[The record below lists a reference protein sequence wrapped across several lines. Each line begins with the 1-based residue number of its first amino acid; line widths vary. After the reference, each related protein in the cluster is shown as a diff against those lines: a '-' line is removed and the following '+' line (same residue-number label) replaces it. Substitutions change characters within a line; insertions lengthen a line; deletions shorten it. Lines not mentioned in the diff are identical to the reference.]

1 MPRAWAGASL
11 EFFAC
16 RRPHFSL
23 PRQRKVSKRK
33 ARVPR
38 QVSACW
44 PSYFLLLRQKKVT
57 KEKASQRPSPC
68 GVPCST
74 RGARGRAQTR
84 YAQTSARPDP
94 RTAALL
100 STADGLGAPNT
111 ACARSLR
118 SPCTGGTRVDA
129 QTPHRRRIRTK
140 HRAIDYNR
148 IVSQSWPT
156 NPHRNLTH
164 RHPYPA
170 KNKQIGCSSSPSP
183 PEGVKG
189 RGGSGGQNSEGQAS
203 GG

>member
-1 MPRAWAGASL
+1 MFARVLPAAGL
-11 EFFAC
+11 TFLCFAKE
-16 RRPHFSL
+16 
-23 PRQRKVSKRK
+23 KVSKRK

-68 GVPCST
+68 GVPCAT

-94 RTAALL
+94 RAAALL

-111 ACARSLR
+111 ACARWRLR
-118 SPCTGGTRVDA
+118 LG
-129 QTPHRRRIRTK
+129 TPHRRRIRTK

-189 RGGSGGQNSEGQAS
+189 RGEAGGKTAMGKQAVDRPIHYPHE
-203 GG
+203 